1 MKKILAILAAT
12 VAVAL
17 AFVSCNKSGLGP
29 DGTLNGTT
37 WVASDSYSEQ
47 GATVTVSISLTFTKS
62 TFTMTASASGSYGG
76 QTIDVGSESVSGN
89 YSVSGSKVTLTA
101 TEGEAKGEA
110 ITGTLSGNKL
120 TFTGADWGFSNNE
133 LVFTRK

>member
-1 MKKILAILAAT
+1 MKKVLAILAAT

-37 WVASDSYSEQ
+37 WVASDSYSEA
-47 GATVTVSISLTFTKS
+47 GGTATVTITLTFAKS
-62 TFTMTASASGSYGG
+62 TFNMSLSAKVSYGG
-76 QTIDVGSESVSGN
+76 QTVDTESETISGTYTVSGSTVTLTSTEGESKGESVS
-89 YSVSGSKVTLTA
+89 
-101 TEGEAKGEA
+101 
-110 ITGTLSGNKL
+110 GTLSGNKI
-120 TFTGADWGFSNNE
+120 TFTGTDWGFGNNE